1 MAALLARL
9 KMTFNGQTYATEE
22 RSTEIDIGGADN
34 EPVVDAAKN
43 THTAEK
49 LNPGM
54 FRCTLLAIEGFKLR
68 PVQEMDKG
76 TIIAEGNNGL
86 SYVMRNAK
94 CGSARVFGA
103 GGKISATFYGDVEEM

>member
-1 MAALLARL
+1 MSALLARL
-9 KMTFNGQTYATEE
+9 KMTFNGKVYATEE
-22 RSTEIDIGGADN
+22 RSTEVDIGGADN
-34 EPVVDAAKN
+34 EPVVDAGGN
-43 THTAEK
+43 TYTAEK

-54 FRCTLLAIEGFKLR
+54 FRTTLLATEGFKLKEL
-68 PVQEMDKG
+68 QDMTNG

-94 CGSARVFGA
+94 CGTARTISA

>member
-1 MAALLARL
+1 MSSLLARL
-9 KMTFNGQTYATEE
+9 KLTFNGQTYATEE

-34 EPVVDAAKN
+34 EPVVDAAGN

-54 FRCTLLAIEGFKLR
+54 IRCTLLATEGFKLR
-68 PVQEMDKG
+68 PLQEMSKG
-76 TIIAEGNNGL
+76 TIIAEGNNGSNYL
-86 SYVMRNAK
+86 MRNAK
-94 CGSARVFGA
+94 TGSARTIGA

>member
-43 THTAEK
+43 THTLEK

-94 CGSARVFGA
+94 CGSARVIT

>member
-1 MAALLARL
+1 MSALLARL
-9 KMTFNGQTYATEE
+9 KMTFDGQTLATEE

-34 EPVVDAAKN
+34 EPVVDANGN

-54 FRCTLLAIEGFKLR
+54 IKCTLLATEGFKLR
-68 PVQEMDKG
+68 PVQAMKNG
-76 TIIAEGNNGL
+76 VIIAEGNNGL
-86 SYVMRNAK
+86 SYIMRNGK
-94 CGSARVFGA
+94 CGSARTFAA

>member
-22 RSTEIDIGGADN
+22 RGTEIDIGGADN

-86 SYVMRNAK
+86 SFVMRNAK
-94 CGSARVFGA
+94 CGSARVIGA
-103 GGKISATFYGDVEEM
+103 GGKIQATFYGDVEEM

>member
-1 MAALLARL
+1 MSALLARL

-22 RSTEIDIGGADN
+22 RSTEVDIGGADN
-34 EPVVDAAKN
+34 EPVVDAAGN

-54 FRCTLLAIEGFKLR
+54 IKCTLLATEGFKLR
-68 PVQEMDKG
+68 PVQAMSNG

-86 SYVMRNAK
+86 RFMMRNAR
-94 CGSARVFGA
+94 CGTARTFSA
-103 GGKISATFYGDVEEM
+103 GGKISATFYGDMEEM